1 VKLTS
6 CSAHPVATF
15 GQAPRYGHLYTGP
28 VHLLSDVIALTAVS
42 VAAA

>member
-1 VKLTS
+1 MTY
-6 CSAHPVATF
+6 SAHPVAAF

-28 VHLLSDVIALTAVS
+28 VHLLRDVIALAAVN